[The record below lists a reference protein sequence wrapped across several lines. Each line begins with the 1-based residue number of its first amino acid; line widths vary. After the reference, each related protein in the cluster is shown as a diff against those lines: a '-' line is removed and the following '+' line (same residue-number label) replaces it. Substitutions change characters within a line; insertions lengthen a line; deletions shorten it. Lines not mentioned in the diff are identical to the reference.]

1 MKRFDLLVT
10 IFSIVIFV
18 ATYLIIGKEAF
29 FEIVK
34 GIGGPLAGPGD
45 R

>member
-1 MKRFDLLVT
+1 MKRFDFLVT
-10 IFSIVIFV
+10 VFTIVIFV

-34 GIGGPLAGPGD
+34 GIGGPLAVPGD